1 MSLFLH
7 LTGEFEMIQIKKY
20 STHWTIRILNAQGE
34 AVQVWTGK
42 LTNQSWFK
50 ECKARAK
57 KIVNSH

>member
-1 MSLFLH
+1 
-7 LTGEFEMIQIKKY
+7 MIQIKKY